1 MSTFFCPLCKNN
13 FTKANFQRHY
23 KRIHKYEKAFP
34 CKKCGDVFSSK
45 KALCNHYKTVENLI
59 IFECEVCN
67 YPFLDKENLGTH
79 KNHTHGISSKKTQV
93 LTSNS
98 KGKSSKV
105 EMISSNRSIKRKRVL
120 SEQQTN
126 CLIQDDDILRL
137 DNFDSAGRL
146 NSEIEDLKLENEKL
160 LKANE
165 ESSMK
170 IKEME
175 EKLQIGKREIE
186 NYKKCIQI
194 SNAEID
200 NLRSAISDEKVKNQ
214 SLEKEIATLKMA
226 IKVQVI
232 SENIKNQESISNNE
246 NATAALINFGKQ
258 NEIINPIKQSEVPKD
273 EEMSD
278 FLDEDENGENLK
290 IDTSLKS
297 TLPDPE
303 DKANDSDKVYWKTK
317 YESLNEQFN
326 PLKTEVET
334 MKIQIQELQKLQI
347 GLNKTHSQSFKT
359 MREDFSF
366 EHENKEVKIEIKE
379 ELTEYEYKV

>member
-175 EKLQIGKREIE
+175 EKLQIGNREIE

-200 NLRSAISDEKVKNQ
+200 NLRSALSDEKVKNQ

-297 TLPDPE
+297 TLPDPK

>member
-175 EKLQIGKREIE
+175 EKLQIGNREIE

>member
-1 MSTFFCPLCKNN
+1 M
-13 FTKANFQRHY
+13 
-23 KRIHKYEKAFP
+23 
-34 CKKCGDVFSSK
+34 FSSEK
-45 KALCNHYKTVENLI
+45 DLCNHYKNVENLA
-59 IFECEVCN
+59 IFECKVCDH
-67 YPFLDKENLGTH
+67 PCFTAANLTVH
-79 KNHTHGISSKKTQV
+79 KINTHGISSKKTQV
-93 LTSNS
+93 SASNS
-98 KGKSSKV
+98 NGKSSKV
-105 EMISSNRSIKRKRVL
+105 EMISSTRSNKRRRVL
-120 SEQQTN
+120 SEQQMN
-126 CLIQDDDILRL
+126 SLNQDEDISSLDD
-137 DNFDSAGRL
+137 FDSAENL
-146 NSEIEDLKLENEKL
+146 NSEVENLKLENKKL

-165 ESSMK
+165 KSSMK

-175 EKLQIGKREIE
+175 EKLQIGNREIE